1 MTERPSRLRAAIGYL
16 AIGVLLPWP
25 QLAAAQVIEREA
37 VSPIEVVSRE
47 DIEQLPN
54 GPQLA
59 DILDLHNK
67 VRSDHGSR
75 PLRWNPM
82 LADSAQE
89 VADRIAQTGN
99 TQHSSRV
106 GRENIRENIVAGP
119 FTPLPPIE
127 LAQTWIDELPK
138 FVDGVFPDICTGD
151 WLECSHISQILW
163 STTTDV
169 GCGYAADD
177 YVALVC
183 HYSPK
188 GNIDGRLV
196 LELRDA
202 PVIAINNAPD
212 PTPVCEVPPAE
223 DWVKILNEAAVNSGF
238 AQGGT
243 DPRDAPTDRQW
254 QLALKREQDVQDR
267 MMTELATLQGNVG
280 THINA
285 YLAATSAWQENYVYL
300 ASSTT
305 TLQGQLTQ
313 WLESKE
319 IYEKAD
325 LAFGLAN
332 LGVGGAKLGFKAYRF
347 LTAPRAAATTTAA
360 GATRVAGAAD
370 EVAEAGAA
378 AAGETGIFNRTI
390 IPPGQ
395 NPLAPGMRGFAGTTS
410 TAGDVADVLRANWQ
424 REVDMMRRLVDEAVA
439 SGDEVLAQANRA
451 ALDDLLR
458 TGPATSAP
466 VAKIVT
472 AADRVAD
479 LDPALV
485 SAAREAGLTVE
496 NFATGVGSLEKQ
508 NMALMRA
515 IAEARG
521 WHDIPTWVGDA
532 VTNVLIQARKGLAGI
547 DNAPISPQQLDAV
560 RRLKAM
566 ADARGINFA
575 DWLRKAAGEVSSES
589 GQVLPGA
596 TEGVIAIV
604 RYFDDAD
611 IDLLLKVI
619 DAGGD
624 LSSLRNAVS
633 PVAQASLNGL
643 GRAAQ
648 AGGGGC
654 GALDTGMALQGV
666 GGTLA
671 GAGNAGGPGPAP
683 GGAGAPPS
691 DAQLESVLYGTGKL
705 GEVGLGNVVDQ
716 FGVTDRFT
724 AGQGLPRA
732 IAGELWEL
740 ITSPSATVAS
750 HYFTHQAQ
758 SEYLNLLQTEGDRM
772 VRLGTDLAAASNA
785 LRDLQNTL
793 QRAGLSGPGSYLG
806 TRGPADLRKAL
817 DDLEKVYRSGS
828 DQWQRDHK
836 AELDARR
843 DHINQKL
850 AALAETVADLNA
862 LAARMAQMRNHL
874 DSLRLDPAGGLRA
887 PVDLFNPIVFVRL
900 GSISLFLRGMG
911 ADAFGLSTQP
921 PFKVT
926 PPPPPPSAPAEDFD
940 TMRAREAERWRAIDE
955 APEVEVETDFDQW
968 LETLPPQ

>member
-1 MTERPSRLRAAIGYL
+1 MTTPPSRVRTAIGYL
-16 AIGVLLPWP
+16 AIGLVLPWP
-25 QLAAAQVIEREA
+25 QLAAAQEVDLD
-37 VSPIEVVSRE
+37 VTSPISVVSRE
-47 DIEQLPN
+47 EIEQLPR
-54 GPQLA
+54 GGDLLK
-59 DILDLHNK
+59 IFDLHNQ
-67 VRSDHGSR
+67 VRAEHGSP

-82 LADSAQE
+82 LADSSQE
-89 VADRIAQTGN
+89 VANRIAETGN

-138 FVDGVFPDICTGD
+138 FVDGVFPDICMGD
-151 WLECSHISQILW
+151 WSECSHISQILW

-169 GCGYAADD
+169 GCGYAADT

-188 GNIDGRLV
+188 GNIDGKLV

-202 PVIAINNAPD
+202 PVIAINNTPEPA
-212 PTPVCEVPPAE
+212 PVCEVPPAE
-223 DWVKILNEAAVNSGF
+223 DWVAILNAAAMQSGF
-238 AQGGT
+238 AQGSA
-243 DPRDAPTDRQW
+243 DPRDATTERQW
-254 QLALKREQDVQDR
+254 DLALRREQDVQNR
-267 MMTELATLQGNVG
+267 LMTELATLQGNVG

-300 ASSTT
+300 ASRTT
-305 TLQGQLTQ
+305 TLQGQLTE
-313 WLESKE
+313 WLEAKE
-319 IYEKAD
+319 VYEDAD
-325 LAFGLAN
+325 FHFAMAN
-332 LGVGGAKLGFKAYRF
+332 LGVGGVKLGFKAYRF
-347 LTAPRAAATTTAA
+347 LTAPRAAATGAAA
-360 GATRVAGAAD
+360 GATQAAGAAD
-370 EVAEAGAA
+370 EAVAA
-378 AAGETGIFNRTI
+378 AETGVFNRTL

-395 NPLAPGMRGFAGTTS
+395 NPNVPGMAGFTGTASAAGN
-410 TAGDVADVLRANWQ
+410 AVDIARANWQ
-424 REVDMMRRLVDEAVA
+424 REVDMMRRLVDDAVT
-439 SGDEVLAQANRA
+439 SGDEALAATNRA
-451 ALDDLLR
+451 ALDDLLKA
-458 TGPATSAP
+458 GPKTPLPPPPPPLSAAERAIDSLDQGL
-466 VAKIVT
+466 VA
-472 AADRVAD
+472 
-479 LDPALV
+479 
-485 SAAREAGLTVE
+485 AAREAGVNIEGVL
-496 NFATGVGSLEKQ
+496 ATAVRPGVNLSTAVRLEAQ
-508 NMALMRA
+508 NQALMRA
-515 IAEARG
+515 IAGARG
-521 WHDIPTWVGDA
+521 WHTVPPA
-532 VTNVLIQARKGLAGI
+532 VSDMITNVLIQARKGLAGV
-547 DNAPISPQQLDAV
+547 DDAPINPQLLSDLH
-560 RRLKAM
+560 RLKAM
-566 ADARGINFA
+566 ADARGINLA
-575 DWLRKAAGEVSSES
+575 DWMRKAAGEVSMES
-589 GQVLPGA
+589 GQQLAGA
-596 TEGVIAIV
+596 TEGVLAIV

-611 IDLLLKVI
+611 IDLLLKVL
-619 DAGGD
+619 DTAGD
-624 LSSLRNAVS
+624 LTRLRNAVS

-648 AGGGGC
+648 AGQASC
-654 GALDTGMALQGV
+654 GALETGLG
-666 GGTLA
+666 LA
-671 GAGNAGGPGPAP
+671 GAGAAAANS
-683 GGAGAPPS
+683 GAPAASSAPLT

-758 SEYLNLLQTEGDRM
+758 GEYLDLLQTERDRM
-772 VRLGTDLAAASNA
+772 VQLGTKLAEASSA

-836 AELDARR
+836 DQLDARR

-850 AALAETVADLNA
+850 AALAETVTDLNA

-874 DSLRLDPAGGLRA
+874 DSLRLDPAGGLRG

-921 PFKVT
+921 PFQVAA
-926 PPPPPPSAPAEDFD
+926 PPPPSAPGVDFD

-955 APEVEVETDFDQW
+955 APEVEVETDFDEW
-968 LETLPPQ
+968 LESLPPQ